1 MIVVKKWVKFRA
13 NCIMFIPDVYSGY
26 RGVQMKWLVS
36 IGVLLSG
43 AVAFSPV
50 RLSARTAAPTVEL
63 IVSPHR
69 QKGRF
74 TTVSA
79 AIAAIPKNSKSP
91 VTIVIRPGIYHEHL
105 IIPRHLPPLTLR
117 GTNARDTVLVYSL
130 IAHDKGP
137 DGRELGTFGTA
148 SVWVRANNFS
158 AAHITFAN
166 DAGLSGNGYNGQALA
181 IRVDGDKAIFYRCRF
196 LGWQDTI
203 LLNKNR
209 QYFDHCHILGAV
221 DFIFGNAT
229 AFFNRCRITALG
241 YGCITAA
248 RTPQN
253 TPYGFVF
260 SHCVVRSLAGNGHTW
275 LGRPWGPYAA
285 VAWLHCQMPAA
296 LNPARWMHWN
306 DKKNPETAR
315 FIEYRDSGKG
325 AGALPGW
332 IGQLKPGSAR
342 AFSVGHVLSGSDGW
356 NPRPA
361 AKLLAG
367 RN

>member
-1 MIVVKKWVKFRA
+1 
-13 NCIMFIPDVYSGY
+13 
-26 RGVQMKWLVS
+26 MKWLIS
-36 IGVLLSG
+36 LGLLLSG
-43 AVAFSPV
+43 GAAFSPAS
-50 RLSARTAAPTVEL
+50 LPSLTAAPPTVL
-63 IVSPHR
+63 IVAPHG

-79 AIAAIPKNSKSP
+79 AIAAIPKNSDAP
-91 VTIVIRPGIYHEHL
+91 VTIMIRPGIYHEHL
-105 IIPRHLPPLTLR
+105 IIPRHLPPITLL
-117 GTNARDTVLVYSL
+117 GTNARDTLLVYSL

-137 DGRELGTFGTA
+137 DGKELGTFHTA

-158 AAHITFAN
+158 AANLTFAN

-209 QYFDHCHILGAV
+209 QYFDRCHILGAV

-229 AFFNRCRITALG
+229 AFFNHCRITSLG

-253 TPYGFVF
+253 APFGFVF
-260 SHCVVRSLAGNGHTW
+260 WHCVVQSLAGKGHTW

-285 VAWLHCQMPAA
+285 VAWLHCRMPAA
-296 LNPARWMHWN
+296 INKTRWQHWN

-315 FIEYRDSGKG
+315 FIEYADTGKG
-325 AGALPGW
+325 IGPIPGW
-332 IGQLKPGSAR
+332 IGQLKPQAAQG
-342 AFSVGHVLSGSDGW
+342 FSVRHVLAGSDGW
-356 NPRPA
+356 NPLPA
-361 AKLLAG
+361 EKLLVNQTTTKL
-367 RN
+367 RK